1 MTVGWHD
8 RGVLRHDARMNPIQR
23 VFATALPVVLMAAC
37 AGAPDQAGAPKAT
50 GAPVATTP
58 VAPRPTE
65 EAPPEARPGLG
76 FMPDYQAEVRGVRV
90 GGVREGSPAD
100 LAGIEEG
107 DVLIELAGIAVQDA
121 QSYTEALDEQK
132 IGATVPIKVRRGEQ
146 VVELQV
152 KVGTRRR

>member
-1 MTVGWHD
+1 
-8 RGVLRHDARMNPIQR
+8 MNPIQR

-37 AGAPDQAGAPKAT
+37 AGAPDQASTQKTEAA
-50 GAPVATTP
+50 VATTP
-58 VAPRPTE
+58 VAQQPTE

-132 IGATVPIKVRRGEQ
+132 IGATVPLKVRRGEQ
-146 VVELQV
+146 VVELKV

>member
-1 MTVGWHD
+1 
-8 RGVLRHDARMNPIQR
+8 MNPIQR

-37 AGAPDQAGAPKAT
+37 AGAPDQASTQKT
-50 GAPVATTP
+50 EAPVATTP
-58 VAPRPTE
+58 VAQQPTE

-107 DVLIELAGIAVQDA
+107 DVLVELAGLPVEDA
-121 QSYTEALDEQK
+121 QSYTEALDQQR
-132 IGATVPIKVRRGEQ
+132 IGATVPVKVRRGEQ

>member
-1 MTVGWHD
+1 
-8 RGVLRHDARMNPIQR
+8 MNPILR
-23 VFATALPVVLMAAC
+23 VVATALPVVLMNAC
-37 AGAPDQAGAPKAT
+37 AGAPEAAT
-50 GAPVATTP
+50 KPAAATPVATPP
-58 VAPRPTE
+58 VVPKPTE

-107 DVLIELAGIAVQDA
+107 DVLIELAGLPVEDA

-132 IGATVPIKVRRGEQ
+132 IGSTVPLKVRRGEQ

>member
-1 MTVGWHD
+1 
-8 RGVLRHDARMNPIQR
+8 MNPIQR
-23 VFATALPVVLMAAC
+23 VFATALPVVLTAAC
-37 AGAPDQAGAPKAT
+37 AGTPDQASTQKT
-50 GAPVATTP
+50 EAPVATTP
-58 VAPRPTE
+58 VAQQPAE

-132 IGATVPIKVRRGEQ
+132 IGATVPLKVRRGEQ
-146 VVELQV
+146 VVELKV